1 MNCHFESSPTPARAL
16 LEAKA
21 AQVHQDLFGDDDA
34 GEGDGEREE
43 AGMVPVG

>member
-16 LEAKA
+16 LAAIA
-21 AQVHQDLFGDDDA
+21 AQVHRELFGDEAA
-34 GEGDGEREE
+34 GEGDGEWEE